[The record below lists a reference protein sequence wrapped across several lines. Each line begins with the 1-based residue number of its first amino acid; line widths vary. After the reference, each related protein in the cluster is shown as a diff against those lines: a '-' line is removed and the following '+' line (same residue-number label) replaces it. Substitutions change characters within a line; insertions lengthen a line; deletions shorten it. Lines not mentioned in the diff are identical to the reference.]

1 MSEGANPVALS
12 FRMSSPAELE
22 EVQEALDALHAR
34 LQEVVGYGSIIV
46 GCTQEGEML
55 RDFSESI
62 VKSAEQA
69 TLAELSLHERIG
81 RLRETL
87 RHVPPPAP
95 PPPPAPEIPFSPTA
109 DTIVYEEP
117 EPEPEPPP
125 PPPAPDLSQLEISN
139 PDGPKELLLVIDH
152 DEKSLLLAEALLTA
166 DGYRVICSRNGFD
179 ALDIFRYAH
188 QAIDLVMI
196 EVAMPQISGEEIFNE
211 LKTIRPDASA
221 VVSGGFSEPTRV
233 SAMLMKGLNGFVP
246 KPYKQDRLLR
256 QMHAVLSRRRRTA
269 VPAPETEDWR

>member
-1 MSEGANPVALS
+1 
-12 FRMSSPAELE
+12 MSSPAELE
-22 EVQEALDALHAR
+22 EVQAALDALHAR

-62 VKSAEQA
+62 VKSAEEA
-69 TLAELSLHERIG
+69 TLAELALHERIA
-81 RLRETL
+81 RLREALKT
-87 RHVPPPAP
+87 HVPAP
-95 PPPPAPEIPFSPTA
+95 PPPPQPPSLPPDPGST
-109 DTIVYEEP
+109 TIAFP

-125 PPPAPDLSQLEISN
+125 PAGPDLSTLDISN
-139 PDGPKELLLVIDH
+139 PDGPKELVLVIDH
-152 DEKSLLLAEALLTA
+152 DDKALLLAEALLTA
-166 DGYRVICSRNGFD
+166 DGYRVITSRNGFD
-179 ALDIFRYAH
+179 ALDIFRYASE
-188 QAIDLVMI
+188 AIDLVMI

-211 LKTIRPDASA
+211 IRTIRPDAAA

-256 QMHAVLSRRRRTA
+256 QLHAVLSRRRRTA
-269 VPAPETEDWR
+269 VPPPETEEWR

>member
-1 MSEGANPVALS
+1 MSTH
-12 FRMSSPAELE
+12 AELE
-22 EVQEALDALHAR
+22 EVQASLDDLHAR

-69 TLAELSLHERIG
+69 TLAELALHERVA
-81 RLRETL
+81 RLREAL
-87 RHVPPPAP
+87 RHLTAAP
-95 PPPPAPEIPFSPTA
+95 PPPATPPPAALDPGST
-109 DTIVYEEP
+109 TIGFPDAPPAEP
-117 EPEPEPPP
+117 EPEPAPAPEPG
-125 PPPAPDLSQLEISN
+125 PDLSQLNISN
-139 PDGPKELLLVIDH
+139 PEGHKELLLVIDH

-166 DGYRVICSRNGFD
+166 DGYRVITAQNGFE
-179 ALDIFRYAH
+179 ALDIFRYAGSV
-188 QAIDLVMI
+188 IDLVMI

-211 LKTIRPDASA
+211 IRTLRPDAAA

-256 QMHAVLSRRRRTA
+256 QLHAVLSRRRRTA
-269 VPAPETEDWR
+269 VPPPETEEWR

>member
-1 MSEGANPVALS
+1 
-12 FRMSSPAELE
+12 MSSPAELE
-22 EVQEALDALHAR
+22 EVQAALDALHAR

-62 VKSAEQA
+62 VKSAEEA
-69 TLAELSLHERIG
+69 TLAELALHKRIG
-81 RLRETL
+81 RLREAL
-87 RHVPPPAP
+87 RTHVHAAPAAP
-95 PPPPAPEIPFSPTA
+95 PPLPSSSQPESGAT
-109 DTIVYEEP
+109 TIAFPEP
-117 EPEPEPPP
+117 EPEPEPP
-125 PPPAPDLSQLEISN
+125 AGPDLSSLDISN
-139 PDGPKELLLVIDH
+139 PDGPKELVLVIDH
-152 DEKSLLLAEALLTA
+152 DDKALLLAEALLTA
-166 DGYRVICSRNGFD
+166 DGYRVITSQNGFD

-188 QAIDLVMI
+188 EAIDLVMI

-211 LKTIRPDASA
+211 LRTIRPDAAA

-256 QMHAVLSRRRRTA
+256 QLHAVLSRRRRTA
-269 VPAPETEDWR
+269 VPPPETEEWR